1 MTKDFHFF
9 IHIKAG
15 LLGRVWFKKVGKVS
29 ENTANAQ
36 ADNEKIILISDQD
49 ALGLKW
55 KAITQEEQELKD

>member
-9 IHIKAG
+9 IHVKAG

-29 ENTANAQ
+29 ENNANAQ

>member
-1 MTKDFHFF
+1 M
-9 IHIKAG
+9 
-15 LLGRVWFKKVGKVS
+15 GRVWFKKVGKVN

-55 KAITQEEQELKD
+55 KAITQEEQELKDQAK